1 MPENNETRE
10 LVRSLVERLIQIGMG
25 PHSIPAF
32 VRFLARTIIDDPSLS
47 AEKINDRMKIYGAS
61 DQGINDEILRLTMAC
76 LTEISLRIPDCLAGK
91 PIEVSHMM
99 S

>member
-1 MPENNETRE
+1 MPGNNETRE
-10 LVRSLVERLIQIGMG
+10 LVRSLVERLIQIGMN
-25 PHSIPAF
+25 PHSIPVF
-32 VRFLARTIIDDPSLS
+32 VRFLARTIIEDPSLS
-47 AEKINDRMKIYGAS
+47 AEKVNDRMRLCGAS
-61 DQGINDEILRLTMAC
+61 EQGINDEILRLTMAC

>member
-1 MPENNETRE
+1 MPEDNETRE
-10 LVRSLVERLIQIGMG
+10 LVRSLVERLIQIGMD

-47 AEKINDRMKIYGAS
+47 AQKINDRMRDYGARE
-61 DQGINDEILRLTMAC
+61 QGINDEILRLTMAC
-76 LTEISLRIPDCLAGK
+76 LTEISLRVTDCLAGK
-91 PIEVSHMM
+91 PFEVSLVM